1 MRLHATIG
9 DGPTVRRLQ
18 LVDGTNTAV
27 DLTDVQTVVWT
38 AVGRTSARTI
48 TGSATVVTAAS
59 GIITLTLTAAHLDPA
74 DTPDPAIAEV
84 YELHTVATW
93 ADAVETFPTPGA
105 DELRLDPR

>member
-18 LVDGTNTAV
+18 LVDATNTGV
-27 DLTDVQTVVWT
+27 DLTGVTGIVWT
-38 AVGRTSARTI
+38 AVGRTSGRTI
-48 TGSATVVTAAS
+48 TGAATVVTAAT
-59 GIITLTLTAAHLDPA
+59 GVVDITLTSAHLA
-74 DTPDPAIAEV
+74 AGSGAVAEV
-84 YELHTVATW
+84 MDLHTVCTW